1 MELHVPFRKLIA
13 SIGVLMYFGQN
24 MLAQQTLSYHAA
36 GEVSVSSGTFAPLW
50 FTANKYGLSSA
61 EAKSGYVRT
70 GIEYHQMLKKN
81 WQMKA
86 GLDLAVTK
94 NQPSDFVV
102 QQAYIDMK
110 WKKGTISLG
119 SKERPG
125 YPLEKDLALSSGM
138 MVEGPNTRPVPQIRF
153 QLDDYVTVPF
163 TRKWL
168 GIKGHIAYGKYMDG
182 HWQKDF
188 VNPSQPDKNI
198 YNLYTEGVWYHTKS
212 LMLRIGNKEKF
223 PIEFEVGIL
232 DASQFGG
239 DQMYK
244 LADGTKVKYK
254 DMSKGFTSFIKA
266 FIPQHE
272 STLSN
277 VYGNHCGSW
286 NFALTG
292 TFGEWKVRT
301 YLEHYFED
309 HSQMFWQYGRWKDGQ
324 IGAELTFPHNRWIT
338 AALYE
343 GTNTTDQ
350 TGPILYDAPA
360 GSFKDVQQSG
370 GDNYF
375 NNFEYLGWQH
385 FGQSMGLSFIPG
397 PQYNANHKNYIYSSR
412 IRANHFGFKG
422 NPLPGLNWRM
432 LFSAVRHFGTYA
444 YPLDKERKQFSS
456 LYEITYSPRKF
467 TGWSVRASL
476 GLDRGNYLG
485 NSTGFMF
492 NITKRGVL
500 FSKQQ
505 GKNL

>member
-1 MELHVPFRKLIA
+1 MRSDFPFRRFMT
-13 SIGVLMYFGQN
+13 GVGILLYSAISLQ
-24 MLAQQTLSYHAA
+24 AQQTLSYKTV
-36 GEVSVSSGTFAPLW
+36 GEASVSSGTYSPLW

-61 EAKSGYVRT
+61 ESKSGFIRT
-70 GIEYHQMLKKN
+70 GIEYNQVLKKN
-81 WQMKA
+81 WRMKA
-86 GLDLAVTK
+86 GIDLAVAG
-94 NQPSDFVV
+94 NQVSTFVV
-102 QQAYIDMK
+102 QQAYVDMT
-110 WKKGTISLG
+110 WKKATISIG

-125 YPLEKDLALSSGM
+125 YPLQKDLAISSGM
-138 MVEGPNTRPVPQIRF
+138 MVEGSNARPVPQIRL

-168 GIKGHIAYGKYMDG
+168 GVKGHIAFGYYTDG
-182 HWQKDF
+182 NWQKNF
-188 VNPSQPDKNI
+188 VNPSDPDKGI
-198 YNLYTEGVWYHTKS
+198 YNLYTKRVWYHTKS
-212 LMLRIGNKEKF
+212 LMFKLGNKEKF
-223 PIEFEVGIL
+223 PVDFEFGIL
-232 DASQFGG
+232 DAAQFSG

-244 LADGTKVKYK
+244 LADGTEIKYK
-254 DMSKGFTSFIKA
+254 DMSKGWSSFTKV

-292 TFGEWKVRT
+292 TFGKWKVRT

-324 IGAELTFPHNRWIT
+324 IGVELTFPKNSWIT

-343 GTNTTDQ
+343 GINTTDQ

-360 GSFKDVQQSG
+360 GSFKEIQQSG
-370 GDNYF
+370 GDSYF

-385 FGQSMGLSFIPG
+385 FGQSMGLSLIPG
-397 PQYNANHKNYIYSSR
+397 PQYNSNHENYIYSSR

-422 NPLPGLNWRM
+422 NPSDEWSWRM
-432 LFSAVRHFGTYA
+432 LFSSVRHFGTYA
-444 YPLDKERKQFSS
+444 IPLDKERKQFSS
-456 LYEITYSPRKF
+456 LYELAYSPRKF
-467 TGWSVRASL
+467 TGWSAKMSL

-492 NITKRGVL
+492 TISKTGIL
-500 FSKQQ
+500 FNKQ